1 MIVGIGTDL
10 CDIGRIERALERF
23 GERFAERILVASELE
38 RFRRH
43 RKPAAYL
50 AKRFAA
56 KEAFSKALGTGIRFP
71 VNWHNVR
78 VENARSGKPSLKF
91 SRPLA
96 ALLKKRGISN
106 VYVSITD
113 EIGMA
118 CAFVVIEGIERA
130 GRSRKWHSA
139 R

>member
-1 MIVGIGTDL
+1 VILGIGTDL
-10 CDIGRIERALERF
+10 CDIGRIERALERW
-23 GERFAERILVASELE
+23 GERFARRVLVESEMQ

-56 KEAFSKALGTGIRFP
+56 KEAMSKALGTGIHFP
-71 VNWHNVR
+71 VNWHGMW

-91 SRPLA
+91 SGPMA
-96 ALLKKRGISN
+96 DFLKERRIEIVHLSL
-106 VYVSITD
+106 TD

-118 CAFVVIEGIERA
+118 CAFVVVEGPDR
-130 GRSRKWHSA
+130 
-139 R
+139 

>member
-1 MIVGIGTDL
+1 MILGIGTDL
-10 CDIGRIERALERF
+10 CDIGRIGRALERF
-23 GERFAERILVASELE
+23 GERFAERILVGSELE

-56 KEAFSKALGTGIRFP
+56 KEAFSKALGTGIHFP
-71 VNWHNVR
+71 VNWHNVW

-91 SRPLA
+91 SKPLA
-96 ALLKKRGISN
+96 ALLKRRGISN
-106 VYVSITD
+106 VYVSLTD

-118 CAFVVIEGIERA
+118 CAFVVVEGIVSK
-130 GRSRKWHSA
+130 GRRRK
-139 R
+139 